1 MPNRSPQ
8 PTPDAD
14 ADAADL
20 VVLASRSPRR
30 RALLELVV
38 PPDRLRTLAP
48 ADPAEESLEGLSSWR
63 EIEAGMLRVAAAKRD
78 AVLAQI
84 AAGDRAEGDARDG
97 GAGRDGGE
105 LAGCWCAV
113 IAADTAVIAGG
124 ADRGPG
130 DGDLTVLGKPP
141 ADDWERTVRRWFRTY
156 YVGRTHV
163 AATAISV
170 AARGPG
176 AAQAVGKRPGVAH
189 PVHFAEA
196 VVRTRVTVRADA
208 ERHLDRLIAAAEPQG
223 RAGGAAIAGLFGA
236 LLVERVDGSLSN
248 VSGLPLRETLGLLAG
263 LGVEL

>member
-1 MPNRSPQ
+1 MPSRSPR
-8 PTPDAD
+8 PTPAPDAAD

-30 RALLELVV
+30 RALLELIV
-38 PPDRLRTLAP
+38 PPARLRTLAP
-48 ADPAEESLEGLSSWR
+48 ADPAEESLGGLSSWR
-63 EIEAGMLRVAAAKRD
+63 QIEAGMLRIAAAKRD

-84 AAGDRAEGDARDG
+84 AAGDRAAETGANDG
-97 GAGRDGGE
+97 EE
-105 LAGCWCAV
+105 LAGRWCAV
-113 IAADTAVIAGG
+113 IAADTAVIVGD

-141 ADDWERTVRRWFRTY
+141 ADDWERTVRRWFRTH

-176 AAQAVGKRPGVAH
+176 AAQTVGKRPGVAH

-196 VVRTRVTVRADA
+196 VVRTRVTVRADV
-208 ERHLDRLIAAAEPQG
+208 ERHLDRLIAAAEPPG
-223 RAGGAAIAGLFGA
+223 RAGGVAIAGLFGA

-263 LGVEL
+263 LGVDL

>member
-1 MPNRSPQ
+1 MLSRSPR
-8 PTPDAD
+8 PTPAPDAAD

-63 EIEAGMLRVAAAKRD
+63 QIEAGMLRIAAAKRD

-84 AAGDRAEGDARDG
+84 AAGDRAGNSG
-97 GAGRDGGE
+97 GAGEE
-105 LAGCWCAV
+105 LAGRWCAV
-113 IAADTAVIAGG
+113 IAADTAVIVGD

-141 ADDWERTVRRWFRTY
+141 ADDWERTVRRWFRTH

-163 AATAISV
+163 AATAVSV

-176 AAQAVGKRPGVAH
+176 ASQAVGTRPGVAH
-189 PVHFAEA
+189 PVRFAEA

-208 ERHLDRLIAAAEPQG
+208 ERHLDRLIAAAEPPG
-223 RAGGAAIAGLFGA
+223 RAGGVAIAGLFGA

-248 VSGLPLRETLGLLAG
+248 VSGLPLRETLGLLAR